1 MLHRV
6 TYLTSIFIAL
16 AVTGSATAQLKT
28 GWRAHDLKRPA
39 APVVNPGKSTL
50 PTGVPSDAIVLFDG
64 KDLSKWRN
72 AQGKDAGWKIVDGAM
87 ESVAGSG
94 YVYSREEFGDCQLHV
109 EWASP
114 ATVKGNGQGRGN
126 SGVFLMGD
134 YEVQVL
140 DSFENPTYVDGSAGS
155 IYGQYPPL
163 VNVSRKPGEWQSYD
177 IVFTAPRFEE
187 DGKLKS
193 AARITVLHNGV
204 VIQANS
210 EIIGPTAWIV
220 HEEYKKKT
228 KGPIGL
234 QDHGNPV
241 RYRNI
246 WVRPLKP
253 RARPETPYP
262 AETKLDADQA
272 KLLVGDYS
280 GNKVMM
286 KDGLL
291 YFRFK
296 NRPKPLEMVPQE
308 NGEFGFRKSAGRLKF
323 ELNDD
328 GKPAAIDFTLDA
340 TGNRKAKRNEDIE
353 PKPAEEK
360 KQPNDA

>member
-1 MLHRV
+1 MIRRTTTFAL
-6 TYLTSIFIAL
+6 LIAMV
-16 AVTGSATAQLKT
+16 AITNTATAQLKT
-28 GWRAHDLKRPA
+28 GWRAHDMKRPA
-39 APVVNPGKSTL
+39 PPVVDPGKSNL
-50 PTGVPSDAIVLFDG
+50 PAGVPSDAIVLFDG

-72 AQGKDAGWKIVDGAM
+72 SKGQDAGWRIVDGAM

-114 ATVKGNGQGRGN
+114 ATVKGNSQGRGN
-126 SGVFLMGD
+126 SGIFLMGD

-140 DSFENPTYVDGSAGS
+140 DSFENKTYSDGSAGS
-155 IYGQYPPL
+155 IYGQYPPM

-177 IVFTAPRFEE
+177 IIFTAPRFEE

-193 AARITVLHNGV
+193 PARITVLHNGV
-204 VIQANS
+204 VIQVNS
-210 EIIGPTAWIV
+210 EPVGPTAWIV
-220 HEEYKKKT
+220 HEEYRKKT
-228 KGPIGL
+228 KGPISL

-246 WVRPLKP
+246 WVRPLTP
-253 RARPETPYP
+253 RALPETPYP
-262 AETKLDADQA
+262 AETKLDAEQA
-272 KLLVGDYS
+272 KLLVGNYS

-286 KDGLL
+286 KDGML

-323 ELNDD
+323 EMNEE
-328 GKPAAIDFTLDA
+328 GKPTAIDFTLDA
-340 TGNRKAKRNEDIE
+340 TGNKKAKRNPDEE
-353 PKPAEEK
+353 PK
-360 KQPNDA
+360 Q

>member
-1 MLHRV
+1 MK
-6 TYLTSIFIAL
+6 LTRILPIVAFSLFCQQAM
-16 AVTGSATAQLKT
+16 AQLPT
-28 GWRAHDLKRPA
+28 GWRAHDKSRQPA
-39 APVVNPGKSTL
+39 AVVDPGKSTL
-50 PTGVPSDAIVLFDG
+50 PASIPSDAVVLFDG
-64 KDLSKWRN
+64 KDLKKWRN
-72 AQGKDAGWKIVDGAM
+72 AKGQDAGWKIVDGAM

-155 IYGQYPPL
+155 IYGQYPPM

-177 IVFTAPRFEE
+177 IIFTAPRFED

-193 AARITVLHNGV
+193 PARITVLHNGV

-210 EIIGPTAWIV
+210 EVFGPTAWIV
-220 HEEYKKKT
+220 HKKYKKKA

-253 RARPETPYP
+253 RLRPAKSYP
-262 AETKLDADQA
+262 AESRLDVEQTGKLIGNY
-272 KLLVGDYS
+272 KR
-280 GNKVMM
+280 NKVML
-286 KDGLL
+286 KDGKLF
-291 YFRFK
+291 FRFR
-296 NRPKPLEMVPQE
+296 NMPTPLEMVPQKD
-308 NGEFGFRKSAGRLKF
+308 GEFGFRKTAGRLKF
-323 ELNDD
+323 EFGED
-328 GKPAAIDFTLDA
+328 GKATAIELTIDA
-340 TGNRKAKRNEDIE
+340 VGKQRAERAED
-353 PKPAEEK
+353 K
-360 KQPNDA
+360 